1 MSNTPNDIIIHPVI
15 LCGGSGTRL
24 WPVSRKAAPKPF
36 LPLLGTETLF
46 EQALRRVAGDDRFA
60 PPMVVAGAD
69 HGDLIMAQLGDTP
82 GARLVIE
89 PAAKNTAPAIA
100 LAAALLPEDTV
111 MLVCPSDH
119 HIADSAA
126 FRAAAL
132 AAAELARQDYLD
144 TFGDA
149 ADRPETGYG
158 YIRSSQ
164 DALLPEGVARVA
176 QFVEKPDEKRA
187 AEFVKAG
194 GYFWNSGMFLFR
206 ASRFLEELKKHDPD
220 IYDNCMLTLERS
232 EQDVDTV
239 MIDEATFACCPD
251 NSIDYSVMEKT
262 QRACVVPLTAG
273 WSDVGCWSSL
283 WEVNEKD
290 ANGNVSKGDVVI
302 QDSKN
307 CMIHG
312 NGKLVSVIGLENI
325 VVVETKDAMMIAHKD
340 KVQGV
345 KQMVNTLNEQ
355 GRSETQN
362 HCEVYR
368 PWGSYDSVDMGGRFQ
383 VKHITVKPGAS
394 LSLQM
399 HHHRAEHWIV
409 VSGTAEVTC
418 DENVFLLCENQSTYI
433 PIASVHRLRN
443 PGKIPLEIIE
453 VQSGSSQGEDD
464 IVRVEVN
471 GCTRNDADC
480 LRFDRQSQFGDGL
493 AAQIPALLLSAT
505 VSPSRYSRS
514 RFCKAA
520 VKS

>member
-1 MSNTPNDIIIHPVI
+1 MIPVI
-15 LCGGSGTRL
+15 LSGGSGSRL
-24 WPVSRKAAPKPF
+24 WPLSRKQFPKQF
-36 LPLLGTETLF
+36 LALTGEHTLF
-46 EQALRRVAGDDRFA
+46 QQTLERLVFEG
-60 PPMVVAGAD
+60 M
-69 HGDLIMAQLGDTP
+69 DTP
-82 GARLVIE
+82 IVVCNKDHRFIVNEQLANRNLEAQRILME
-89 PAAKNTAPAIA
+89 PFGRNTAPAVALTAMMLVNEGRDELMLVLPADHVLDDQKALQRA
-100 LAAALLPEDTV
+100 LALATV
-111 MLVCPSDH
+111 
-119 HIADSAA
+119 
-126 FRAAAL
+126 
-132 AAAELARQDYLD
+132 AAERGEMVL
-144 TFGDA
+144 FGVPA
-149 ADRPETGYG
+149 SKPETGYG
-158 YIRSSQ
+158 YIKSAN
-164 DALLPEGVARVA
+164 DALLPEGISRVA

-187 AEFVKAG
+187 NEFVQAG

-220 IYDNCMLTLERS
+220 IYDTCLLTLERS
-232 EQDVDTV
+232 QQDPDSVS
-239 MIDEATFACCPD
+239 IDEATFACCPD
-251 NSIDYSVMEKT
+251 NSIDYAVMEKT
-262 QRACVVPLTAG
+262 QRACVVPLSAG

-283 WEVNEKD
+283 WDVHEKD

-312 NGKLVSVIGLENI
+312 NDKLVSVIGLENI

-345 KQMVNTLNEQ
+345 KQMVNTLNQQ

-383 VKHITVKPGAS
+383 VKHISVKPGAC

-418 DENVFLLCENQSTYI
+418 DENVFLLTENQSTYI

-453 VQSGSSQGEDD
+453 VQSGSYLGEDD
-464 IVRVEVN
+464 IERFEDIYGRSTPVERGVSVK
-471 GCTRNDADC
+471 TI
-480 LRFDRQSQFGDGL
+480 
-493 AAQIPALLLSAT
+493 AQ
-505 VSPSRYSRS
+505 
-514 RFCKAA
+514 
-520 VKS
+520 